1 MAGLPLKLHRLT
13 KHDRALVNVI
23 SGRVSPV
30 PFSLQGDWTFSFSTP
45 RPNVTYDP
53 DIYDCW
59 VVDFFW
65 SKGFFS
71 LAIPEFVFC
80 SCLEDW
86 LGDKSIDISSLDGQV
101 LLAVVD
107 AVADKIIETISHMG
121 FGSVRLNSVTNV
133 PKGEFPTVP
142 QGGKWLEAE
151 LNHVSSGQSREV
163 LLHADKEGATF
174 LRKVLSMFPAV
185 EKGISIDEVPVP
197 LRFLLGATTLS
208 SQDWGQVERN
218 DVILFDDNY
227 LQDNILFVRVGEYM
241 GFRALWK
248 GNQLIVQ
255 TKLGMVMGQKFDDNF
270 DDFWDDDDTTLLSDD
285 DDDEIDFDDDD
296 FDDDDDDDDDDDL
309 DRDDDDLSD
318 RLSTRQTPAV
328 PALDLSPAAKGGTSL
343 PAPSPSDLP
352 VRLTFDVGGRRLKF
366 KDLGAICPGYVFDLG
381 RPLNSAV
388 SIRANSKIIAEG
400 ELVDIDG
407 HLGVSVTSL
416 KN

>member
-13 KHDRALVNVI
+13 KRDRALTNVI
-23 SGRVSPV
+23 SGRIFPV

-45 RPNVTYDP
+45 RPNVTYNP
-53 DIYDCW
+53 DGYDCW

-86 LGDKSIDISSLDGQV
+86 LGDKSINIPSLDGQV

-107 AVADKIIETISHMG
+107 AVADKIIETLSRMG

-133 PKGEFPTVP
+133 PKGEVP
-142 QGGKWLEAE
+142 KVPPGGKWLEAE
-151 LNHVSSGQSREV
+151 LNHISSGQSRGV
-163 LLHADKEGATF
+163 LLHVDNEGAVF
-174 LRKVLSMFPAV
+174 LKKVLSMFPLV
-185 EKGISIDEVPVP
+185 ENGVSIDDVPVS

-208 SQDWGQVERN
+208 SQDWRQVERN

-248 GNQLIVQ
+248 DNQLIVQ

-296 FDDDDDDDDDDDL
+296 FDDDDDDDL
-309 DRDDDDLSD
+309 DRDDDISE
-318 RLSTRQTPAV
+318 RLSTRQTPAIST
-328 PALDLSPAAKGGTSL
+328 ADLSPTARIDSSL
-343 PAPSPSDLP
+343 PTTTPNQSDLP
-352 VRLTFDVGGRRLKF
+352 VRLTFDVGGRRVKF
-366 KDLGAICPGYVFDLG
+366 KDLGSICPGYVFDLG

-388 SIRANSKIIAEG
+388 SIRANSKVIAEG